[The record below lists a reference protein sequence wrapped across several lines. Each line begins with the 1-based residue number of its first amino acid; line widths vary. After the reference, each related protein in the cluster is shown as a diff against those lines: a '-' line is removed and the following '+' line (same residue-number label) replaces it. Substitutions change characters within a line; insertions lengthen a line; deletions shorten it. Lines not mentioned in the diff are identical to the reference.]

1 MDGEYNMAY
10 LKQIEGVT
18 APVRVDNKPSY
29 GSYVKTSAT
38 DNREVYKDGE
48 WYEETGGELVTNGTF
63 DTDVSGWTALD
74 NCTIEY
80 SSGSLLATRTANSG
94 SRAFIQNVPTS
105 IGVKHTVRFDLTLGT
120 ASIIVVYANG
130 VELGRSLTNNSYSF
144 VAGVSSTEIKF
155 FISGVIGDTATFDN
169 ISVFKSSPTLSTLPL
184 PPQSYIEDSNG
195 QLVEFEVI
203 DGQVVDTHTAGYVPA
218 IVENKVVAKEVSA
231 DSYAW
236 ANDGIDY
243 VDEDAIGSNPVAK
256 LYPDGTIV
264 GSTGNGS
271 YTKYPNGELE
281 ARVYTLGDGVATSSV
296 ALPVDF
302 SGWHPTRDSV
312 ITGVFSSWSSSY
324 SVQVYIDYTL
334 PVINHVVVGIHTSST
349 GAFVA
354 KEAFVVVKGRWK

>member
-1 MDGEYNMAY
+1 MAY

-48 WYEETGGELVTNGTF
+48 WYESSGGELVTNGTF
-63 DTDVSGWTALD
+63 DTDVSGILPTLGQATWELGSLKLDASGLD
-74 NCTIEY
+74 NKWMYMTFTTEVGTQYTIEWDFRLGTSTTNRLY
-80 SSGSLLATRTANSG
+80 AIGEANGSYDASYGSGTCLSGLNTTTFTANTTSTSLYMFATTTG
-94 SRAFIQNVPTS
+94 SHF
-105 IGVKHTVRFDLTLGT
+105 
-120 ASIIVVYANG
+120 Y
-130 VELGRSLTNNSYSF
+130 
-144 VAGVSSTEIKF
+144 
-155 FISGVIGDTATFDN
+155 DN

-256 LYPDGTIV
+256 IYPDGTIV
-264 GSTGNGS
+264 GSTSNGS
-271 YTKYPNGELE
+271 YTKYPNGDLVCRGRFTGYTAATTSVNNHPVLFVGTEPTVSCTVVP
-281 ARVYTLGDGVATSSV
+281 ATAWDIDHAVYSSHSAWRFYSTITS
-296 ALPVDF
+296 
-302 SGWHPTRDSV
+302 TNN
-312 ITGVFSSWSSSY
+312 IVFSLA
-324 SVQVYIDYTL
+324 I
-334 PVINHVVVGIHTSST
+334 
-349 GAFVA
+349 
-354 KEAFVVVKGRWK
+354 GRWK